1 MPAKTASPRNDR
13 RRTRSARE
21 RCSFNRR
28 EAAYFADVSVRQ
40 VDKAIEEKVVRPWRP
55 DVRLIYLDRDD
66 VVTIAVLAKTGL
78 QLPKQTKRQIHKWV
92 RSSFEE
98 RPVKHR
104 ELSLSNILV
113 LRLDPAIVSMAD
125 QLDAYRERRERYIS
139 SDLEIQGGE
148 PVIAGTRLPV
158 SSVATRLDR
167 GDSLDDLAAD
177 YPGIPKTA
185 FEAARI
191 YADAHPRRGRPA
203 RPWRDG

>member
-1 MPAKTASPRNDR
+1 MPTKTRSPRTAR

-40 VDKAIEEKVVRPWRP
+40 VDKAIEENIIRPWRP
-55 DVRLIYLDRDD
+55 DARVIYLDRDD
-66 VVTIAVLAKTGL
+66 VVTIALLAQTGL
-78 QLPKQTKRQIHKWV
+78 QLPKQTKKQIHKWI

-98 RPVKHR
+98 HPVEHR
-104 ELSLSNILV
+104 ELFLSNILV
-113 LRLDPAIVSMAD
+113 LRLDPHIVSMAD
-125 QLDAYRERRERYIS
+125 QLDTYRERRERYIS
-139 SDLEIQGGE
+139 SDPEIQGGD

-158 SSVATRLDR
+158 NSVATRLER
-167 GDSLDDLAAD
+167 GDSVDDLVAD

-203 RPWRDG
+203 RSWRDG